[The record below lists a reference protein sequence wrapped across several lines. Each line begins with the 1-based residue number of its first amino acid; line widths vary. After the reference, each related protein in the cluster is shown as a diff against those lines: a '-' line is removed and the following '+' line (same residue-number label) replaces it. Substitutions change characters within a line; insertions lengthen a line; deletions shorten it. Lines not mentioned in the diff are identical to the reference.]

1 MLFGE
6 KITFSRSKLQNSRQI
21 SILAWPEY
29 LEGIDTRNCDVNAG
43 TDQMIS

>member
-6 KITFSRSKLQNSRQI
+6 KKHLFPEVNSKFPPNLN
-21 SILAWPEY
+21 
-29 LEGIDTRNCDVNAG
+29 TRNCDVNAG